1 MIQLAKEAQIKTKGK
16 KKKKKFTETDQQNLL
31 TSQSPELFL
40 C

>member
-1 MIQLAKEAQIKTKGK
+1 MIQLAKEAQIKRKE

-31 TSQSPELFL
+31 TSQTPELFL